1 VAEYVDEKWRDC
13 LKGVKAFKSNWT
25 KAVNHSGISLE
36 EQVDLIQELLQ
47 RDYVFGL
54 ADWEGV
60 LKNQLVALKE
70 IVQRVEIAKAT
81 PVRSRQSA
89 EMLDE
94 KEDRDSERMQPRV
107 LFASPKADEVE
118 GEPVELVNKVII
130 RCLNTTSASWNFL
143 KMSRWKQRK

>member
-1 VAEYVDEKWRDC
+1 MAAASLTLQISFWVRINLRGEEVAEYVDEKWRDC

-54 ADWEGV
+54 ADWEGF

-81 PVRSRQSA
+81 PVWS
-89 EMLDE
+89 
-94 KEDRDSERMQPRV
+94 
-107 LFASPKADEVE
+107 
-118 GEPVELVNKVII
+118 
-130 RCLNTTSASWNFL
+130 
-143 KMSRWKQRK
+143 